1 MIDISARMREMR
13 EKIPPSMRTVGTMY
27 GVAAATEGYAR
38 AAQETLLRQYSDQN
52 IEELKNIWDAGA
64 GHMAWLLT
72 QIKIIAPQVEIILRD
87 LDAIRL
93 RIHTIYL
100 PALRKLPDDAPMP
113 KAVYPLFY
121 NVPGT
126 RWLGEM
132 FFMPDALGPATA
144 LNQWAEL
151 SGVNQQLIG
160 AWGPIY
166 FETLTEIVKEKAKEA
181 GEAAKEPLED
191 ILLAA
196 AGVALVGV
204 VIYAATRGLSEGSSS

>member
-1 MIDISARMREMR
+1 MINIAARMQEMR

-38 AAQETLLRQYSDQN
+38 EAQEILLQQYSDQN
-52 IEELKNIWDAGA
+52 IEELKNLWDAGA
-64 GHMAWLLT
+64 GHIAWLLT
-72 QIKIIAPQVEIILRD
+72 QIKIIYPQVELILRD

-93 RIHTIYL
+93 RIHTVYL
-100 PALRKLPDDAPMP
+100 PALEGLPSTDPIPPD
-113 KAVYPLFY
+113 VRPLFY

-126 RWLGEM
+126 LWHGNM

-160 AWGPIY
+160 NWGAVY
-166 FETLTEIVKEKAKEA
+166 FETLTEIVKKKAEDIA
-181 GEAAKEPLED
+181 DAAKDPLED
-191 ILLAA
+191 IFLTVAGIALAGVVVYAA
-196 AGVALVGV
+196 A
-204 VIYAATRGLSEGSSS
+204 RGLTEGASS

>member
-1 MIDISARMREMR
+1 MR

-38 AAQETLLRQYSDQN
+38 EAQEILLQQYSDQN

-72 QIKIIAPQVEIILRD
+72 QIKIIAPQVELILRD
-87 LDAIRL
+87 LDAIRI
-93 RIHTIYL
+93 RIHMIYL
-100 PALRKLPDDAPMP
+100 PALKGLPDDAPMP
-113 KAVYPLFY
+113 RKVYPLFY
-121 NVPGT
+121 NVVGT

-151 SGVNQQLIG
+151 AGVNQQLIG
-160 AWGPIY
+160 SWGAVY
-166 FETLTEIVKEKAKEA
+166 FETLTEIVKKKAKEA
-181 GEAAKEPLED
+181 GEAVKDPLED

-196 AGVALVGV
+196 AGIALAGV
-204 VIYAATRGLSEGSSS
+204 VVYAATRGLTEGAS